1 MEMTKELMEKAKA
14 AKTAEELMDL
24 AKAQGVEMGKEE
36 AEAAFAQ
43 LHKTGKLADE
53 ELDNVSGGGCAK
65 GTESPY
71 HVGEEVLVKY
81 YDEWLDGKILHV
93 QERGFTSWHEVLIYK
108 TGEKIPWVCPGYLRK
123 KY

>member
-1 MEMTKELMEKAKA
+1 METTKELMEKAKNA
-14 AKTAEELMDL
+14 QTIQELEAL
-24 AKAQGVEMGKEE
+24 AKAENVELAPGE
-36 AEAAFAQ
+36 AEAFFAQ
-43 LHKTGKLADE
+43 LHQTGELSDE
-53 ELDNVSGGGCAK
+53 ELENVSGGGCAK

-71 HVGEEVLVKY
+71 KVGEEVLVKY

-123 KY
+123 KH